1 MNEPQ
6 ELEKTATAYVA
17 NAVESEKQGETGKAI
32 SLYQK
37 AIECLNQLVE
47 RYPKYGFS
55 KLYRDRANVYQERVT
70 ALQTAMA
77 SKVESN
83 EPPAKPQELD
93 PPKNPSP
100 EPSVDLVPIL
110 SEINKKLDVLTTS
123 VVQLKDEVENL
134 KTNMNNVAGKSEL
147 SQKEVTEI
155 RNLLYS
161 IKYER

>member
-1 MNEPQ
+1 MSEPQ
-6 ELEKTATAYVA
+6 EIEKTATAFVA
-17 NAVESEKQGETGKAI
+17 DAVESEKQGETEKAI

-55 KLYRDRANVYQERVT
+55 ELYSDRASVYQERVKTLQAVVT
-70 ALQTAMA
+70 A
-77 SKVESN
+77 KVESA
-83 EPPAKPQELD
+83 ELPAQELAE
-93 PPKNPSP
+93 PKNTQP

-110 SEINKKLDVLTTS
+110 LEINKKLDTLTDS
-123 VVQLKDEVENL
+123 VAQLKEELETL
-134 KTNMNNVAGKSEL
+134 KIKVNEATGNSEL
-147 SQKEVTEI
+147 SKKEVTEI